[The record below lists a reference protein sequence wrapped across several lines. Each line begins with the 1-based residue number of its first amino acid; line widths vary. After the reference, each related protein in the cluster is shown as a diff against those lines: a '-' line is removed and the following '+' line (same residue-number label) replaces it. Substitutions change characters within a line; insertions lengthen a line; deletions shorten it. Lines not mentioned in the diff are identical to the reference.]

1 MCFTAFTSAA
11 PLLSNC
17 RTRSMELLLIG
28 FAAGFAH
35 VVTGPDHLAAL
46 APFASR
52 NGRAALW
59 RLGLRWGLDMPPVW
73 R

>member
-1 MCFTAFTSAA
+1 
-11 PLLSNC
+11 
-17 RTRSMELLLIG
+17 MELLLIG

-52 NGRAALW
+52 NGSAATW
-59 RLGLRWGLDMPPVW
+59 RLASGGDWDMPPVW